1 MMEMKKILAVSVILL
16 FIGVAVAPSINFTV
30 VKASDDNDLV
40 EVTTQACGIK
50 GYGNT
55 TVKLTREQANEI
67 DLLFESINS
76 KLNNVTSREES
87 ICIYQNA
94 IIELDKYDLLP
105 QGMTSEQA
113 LHLIKGVN
121 QNTIERLLNNR
132 QQEIFP
138 KCVNVFCLLSLT
150 ATRSGWVYPILAP
163 YGPLFMIAAFL
174 SEVFYTIGASMLYNI
189 LIPIIL
195 FLSILNP
202 LKLMNLVMIRGYFTD
217 LHSIGIKGNV
227 ESDDVFLLVGFTG
240 LMIFTLEK
248 KVYFLGSALAIIP
261 TL

>member
-1 MMEMKKILAVSVILL
+1 MKKILVVSVIFL
-16 FIGVAVAPSINFTV
+16 FIGVAVAPSINQIA
-30 VKASDDNDLV
+30 VKASQDDDLV
-40 EVTTQACGIK
+40 EVTTQACGIQ

-67 DLLFESINS
+67 DLLFETINS

-87 ICIYQNA
+87 IHIYQNA

-105 QGMTSEQA
+105 QAMTSEQA
-113 LHLIKGVN
+113 LHLTNGVN
-121 QNTIERLLNNR
+121 QNTIVRLLNNR

-138 KCVNVFCLLSLT
+138 KCVNVFCLLSLI
-150 ATRSGWVYPILAP
+150 ATKSGWVYPILAP
-163 YGPLFMIAAFL
+163 FGPLFVISAFL
-174 SEVFYTIGASMLYNI
+174 SEVFYTIGAGTLYNM

-195 FLSILNP
+195 ILSILNP
-202 LKLMNLVMIRGYFTD
+202 LKLMNLVMIQGYYTD

-248 KVYFLGSALAIIP
+248 KVYFLGSALAIVP
-261 TL
+261 TA